1 MKCFFPPHK
10 FCGVY
15 IHFTGY
21 QMKAYNFDLINILM
35 KLLENK
41 GDLLL
46 KLKHFVIYFF
56 KK

>member
-1 MKCFFPPHK
+1 
-10 FCGVY
+10 
-15 IHFTGY
+15 
-21 QMKAYNFDLINILM
+21 MKAYNFDLINILM